1 MEKDEI
7 FNLGDNNE
15 IENVVFGLFSGD
27 EMISYDGTTVPK
39 DTILSM
45 AKTDKDGYL
54 EFDIDIPYG
63 YKYYVQ
69 EIATDNHYSLSDKK
83 FYFEFDTDNRD
94 VLGLEFTI
102 NDGKVIVNY
111 LKRGA
116 IDINKFGEINAS
128 DDTIPLSDTV
138 FGLFYTDCTEFT
150 EDNAIMTVTTDE
162 FGYAKFEFVD
172 YGEYL
177 IKEIQAHEGYVI
189 NDEIFTVNISEDDQ
203 NEVIDVLNN
212 LIRGNVTVQKVDADF
227 TDRNLEGAVF
237 NLYTD
242 VDNNGVYDEDIDTLY
257 DVLEDLSDG
266 LYEITDVPY
275 GHYLLHEET
284 APHGFVSDENYYSV
298 FVCED
303 GATYNLT
310 NNDEFFINNAETGE
324 LKIIKTSSDGIVEG
338 FEFLIEGISEA
349 GTEIS
354 ITAKTDKDGIIRIPV
369 IRTGT
374 YTISEINLP
383 ERYVVPEP
391 QEITITNNE
400 TVEINFFNKVITG
413 TIEITK
419 TDVATDETLPNTL
432 IEILD
437 KDGNVIRS
445 NETDENGVVTFE
457 KLPYG
462 TYFYK
467 ESKAPEGYLID
478 ETPHEF
484 SITEDGQIIK
494 AIMTNQAI
502 ETTPNTG
509 TNIVYV
515 AGTAVGL
522 TAVLGILL
530 IAYKRKK
537 NTVTE

>member
-1 MEKDEI
+1 M
-7 FNLGDNNE
+7 
-15 IENVVFGLFSGD
+15 
-27 EMISYDGTTVPK
+27 
-39 DTILSM
+39 
-45 AKTDKDGYL
+45 
-54 EFDIDIPYG
+54 
-63 YKYYVQ
+63 
-69 EIATDNHYSLSDKK
+69 
-83 FYFEFDTDNRD
+83 
-94 VLGLEFTI
+94 
-102 NDGKVIVNY
+102 
-111 LKRGA
+111 
-116 IDINKFGEINAS
+116 
-128 DDTIPLSDTV
+128 
-138 FGLFYTDCTEFT
+138 
-150 EDNAIMTVTTDE
+150 
-162 FGYAKFEFVD
+162 
-172 YGEYL
+172 
-177 IKEIQAHEGYVI
+177 
-189 NDEIFTVNISEDDQ
+189 
-203 NEVIDVLNN
+203 
-212 LIRGNVTVQKVDADF
+212 
-227 TDRNLEGAVF
+227 
-237 NLYTD
+237 
-242 VDNNGVYDEDIDTLY
+242 
-257 DVLEDLSDG
+257 
-266 LYEITDVPY
+266 
-275 GHYLLHEET
+275 
-284 APHGFVSDENYYSV
+284 
-298 FVCED
+298 
-303 GATYNLT
+303 
-310 NNDEFFINNAETGE
+310 
-324 LKIIKTSSDGIVEG
+324 KIIKTSSDGIVEG

-400 TVEINFFNKVITG
+400 TVEVNFFNKVVTG

-515 AGTAVGL
+515 AGAAVGFDGCFRNSSYRL
-522 TAVLGILL
+522 
-530 IAYKRKK
+530 
-537 NTVTE
+537 